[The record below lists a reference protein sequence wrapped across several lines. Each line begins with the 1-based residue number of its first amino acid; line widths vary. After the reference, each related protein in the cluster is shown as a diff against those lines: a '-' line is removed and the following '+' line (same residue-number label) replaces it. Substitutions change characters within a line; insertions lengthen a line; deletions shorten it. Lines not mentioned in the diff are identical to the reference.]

1 MSTDAYIGSPFV
13 FQVGYLDDTGQP
25 IAVTGVNLT
34 LFAFDANT
42 GVRTTLVSAAPMAP
56 IVPPMPSR
64 YYYAY
69 TIPPTLEDGTPLYAE
84 YRATSVLTGFDV
96 VVSDTL
102 NLHAKPSDI
111 GLRSRFVR

>member
-1 MSTDAYIGSPFV
+1 MATDAYIGQPFV
-13 FQVGYLDDTGQP
+13 FQVTYLDDTGQP

-34 LFAFDANT
+34 LFVFNANT
-42 GVRTTLVSAAPMAP
+42 GVRTNLVSAAPMAP

-64 YYYAY
+64 YYYGY
-69 TIPPTLEDGTPLYAE
+69 TIPPTLDDGTPLYAE

-96 VVSDTL
+96 VVSETL
-102 NLHAKPSDI
+102 NLHSVPSDL